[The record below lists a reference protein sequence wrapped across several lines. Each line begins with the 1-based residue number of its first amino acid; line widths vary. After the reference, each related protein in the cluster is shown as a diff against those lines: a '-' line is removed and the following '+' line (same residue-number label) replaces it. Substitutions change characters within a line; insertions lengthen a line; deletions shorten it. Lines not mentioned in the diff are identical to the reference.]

1 MVTFELVHEGI
12 EGITQAEKVHSKEIG
27 WHAHRHEKKKKNHGM
42 FPDSNVK
49 LKERGRKPE

>member
-27 WHAHRHEKKKKNHGM
+27 WHVHRHEKKIM
-42 FPDSNVK
+42 VCV
-49 LKERGRKPE
+49 LIQI